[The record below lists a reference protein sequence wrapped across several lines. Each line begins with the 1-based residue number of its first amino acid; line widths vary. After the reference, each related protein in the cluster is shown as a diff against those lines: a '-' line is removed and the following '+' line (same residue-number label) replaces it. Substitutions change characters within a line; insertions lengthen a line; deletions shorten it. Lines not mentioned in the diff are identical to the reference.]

1 MIWSRVLPK
10 KLYLYLLKE
19 LGSLFFLSLLIF
31 TFILVVSRLGRMA
44 DLVINKGVD
53 LTDIVLLILYS
64 FPAYL
69 TFTFPM
75 AFLLSTIVVL
85 GRLSS
90 ENEILALKAN
100 GIKYIVAKSFSRIFY
115 RNMINLGLLP
125 IVANTDNISE
135 GQQLEVDIKARKLV
149 NKTTGETQTFD
160 LPPLVEKFFS
170 AGGLVHFIQK
180 NGIAGLKQF
189 Q

>member
-1 MIWSRVLPK
+1 MIALSVIWHRLLPK
-10 KLYLYLLKE
+10 KLYLYILRE

-31 TFILVVSRLGRMA
+31 TFILVISRLGRMA

-85 GRLSS
+85 GR
-90 ENEILALKAN
+90 A
-100 GIKYIVAKSFSRIFY
+100 V
-115 RNMINLGLLP
+115 
-125 IVANTDNISE
+125 
-135 GQQLEVDIKARKLV
+135 Q
-149 NKTTGETQTFD
+149 
-160 LPPLVEKFFS
+160 
-170 AGGLVHFIQK
+170 
-180 NGIAGLKQF
+180 
-189 Q
+189 